1 MLLSLARPITA
12 VKVFS
17 FKCKS
22 CGYGSKVPLGSSDL
36 DQTLTDVNA
45 DYAEYRLFIC
55 KKESKFVHADI
66 HDKGFRG
73 KCPSDASELEEV
85 ADPQQAK
92 CPRCGNEMEIQE
104 INPLAIADSSAE

>member
-1 MLLSLARPITA
+1 MA

-22 CGYGSKVPLGSSDL
+22 CGYDAKLPLGSSDL

-66 HDKGFRG
+66 HDKGFEGR
-73 KCPSDASELEEV
+73 CPSDATELEEV
-85 ADPQQAK
+85 QDPRQAK
-92 CPRCGNEMEIQE
+92 CPRCGKELEIGE
-104 INPLAIADSSAE
+104 IKPLATDSSAE

>member
-1 MLLSLARPITA
+1 MLLFLALSTTA
-12 VKVFS
+12 VKVYS

-22 CGYGSKVPLGSSDL
+22 CGYGSKLPLGSSDL

-66 HDKGFRG
+66 HDKGFEG

-85 ADPQQAK
+85 DPKQAK
-92 CPRCGNEMEIQE
+92 CPSCGKELEVHE
-104 INPLAIADSSAE
+104 INPLATSDSSAE